1 MTETINGTFNIGR
14 STLST
19 NDNLSRMFKQ
29 PGLKG
34 RLTSAHPKRLPDGEH
49 INCLMDVPY
58 GTLQVIKY
66 IVGNPSQTPQVLYE
80 LKVSNPENLQSWMHD
95 LAVSKHHMALVEQPL
110 FMDTRCSCL
119 DLMGCCARVMYAMD
133 VHTTAPSRLCCCWL
147 AFVLIV

>member
-110 FMDTRCSCL
+110 FMDTKVQLPRPHGMLCSGHVCH
-119 DLMGCCARVMYAMD
+119 GCPHYCA
-133 VHTTAPSRLCCCWL
+133 
-147 AFVLIV
+147 